1 MARFFVA
8 PENVYNNDIS
18 IYNKEDVTHITKVLR
33 LSVNDIITICDGL
46 GKDYKVRIDDI
57 NKDEVKTSILE
68 SYDCLGEPPIH
79 VTLFQGIPKAAKME
93 YIIQKTTELGIGKI
107 VPVFTHRT
115 IVKFD
120 KPKAQQKKIERWQR
134 IAYEAAKQCNRGKI
148 PTVTEPITYKE
159 ALKQMSEIDLKMMPY
174 EREPSNKLKNIL
186 RSNIN
191 VKNVGIFIGPEGGFE
206 EKEVDQ
212 ASKSGVNLVTLGPRI
227 LRTET
232 AGMTTLAILMS
243 EIGDI

>member
-8 PENVYNNDIS
+8 PENIYNNNIS
-18 IYNKEDVTHITKVLR
+18 IYNKEDVNHITKVLR
-33 LSVNDIITICDGL
+33 LSVNDTITICDGL
-46 GKDYKVRIDDI
+46 GKDYKVCIDDM
-57 NKDEVKTSILE
+57 NKDEVKTSIID
-68 SYDCLGEPPIH
+68 SYDCLSEPPIH
-79 VTLFQGIPKAAKME
+79 VTLFQGIPKATKME

-120 KPKAQQKKIERWQR
+120 KPKSQQKKIERWQR
-134 IAYEAAKQCNRGKI
+134 IAYEAAKQSNRGKI

-159 ALKQMSEIDLKMMPY
+159 SLKQMSAMDIKMMPY
-174 EREPSNKLKNIL
+174 EREYSNKLKNIL
-186 RSNIN
+186 KRDIEIKNI
-191 VKNVGIFIGPEGGFE
+191 GIFIGPEGGFE
-206 EKEVDQ
+206 DEEVDQ
-212 ASKSGVNLVTLGPRI
+212 ASKIGLNLVTLGPRI

-232 AGMTTLAILMS
+232 AGMTALAILMS